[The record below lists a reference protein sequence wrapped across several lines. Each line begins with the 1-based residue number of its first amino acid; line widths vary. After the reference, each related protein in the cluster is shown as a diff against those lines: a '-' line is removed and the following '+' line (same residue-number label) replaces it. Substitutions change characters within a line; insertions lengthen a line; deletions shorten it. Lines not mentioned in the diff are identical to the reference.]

1 MYFFF
6 VTLNSF
12 PIQSVFIYFTDLS
25 KTVSDPVTRR
35 LFYLR
40 FFLLNSVSH
49 IHNYFIRQISGD
61 VFETVKNDIIDA
73 PTLDAVIK
81 GESIKHYFGSLKEER
96 IWREL
101 LFFFRVYACERL
113 MLIIFFYF
121 PKLAIENFPF
131 HSSIYNL
138 L

>member
-101 LFFFRVYACERL
+101 LFFF
-113 MLIIFFYF
+113 
-121 PKLAIENFPF
+121 
-131 HSSIYNL
+131 
-138 L
+138 